1 MMMKKKAMKREYTTP
16 QCTILSE
23 EIPFLLANS
32 VRLDTDSTPDPYPD
46 DDNNHEVDGG
56 W

>member
-1 MMMKKKAMKREYTTP
+1 MMKKKAMKREYTTP

-23 EIPFLLANS
+23 ELPCLQTVS
-32 VRLDTDSTPDPYPD
+32 KQVPVDDTYPD
-46 DDNNHEVDGG
+46 GDDGDETEGG